1 MWKSSILV
9 YCFRVSFDQIGIY
22 VDVLGFEREKKKR
35 VQRKSAE
42 DGNVDNI
49 GSDENRVLLLHLLPM
64 LRYWFVTFYVRFVY
78 NFLCATVDD
87 GKSFKAM
94 TKKKHSES
102 TLFSVVNCH

>member
-78 NFLCATVDD
+78 NFCVPLSTTE
-87 GKSFKAM
+87 S
-94 TKKKHSES
+94 HSKQ
-102 TLFSVVNCH
+102 